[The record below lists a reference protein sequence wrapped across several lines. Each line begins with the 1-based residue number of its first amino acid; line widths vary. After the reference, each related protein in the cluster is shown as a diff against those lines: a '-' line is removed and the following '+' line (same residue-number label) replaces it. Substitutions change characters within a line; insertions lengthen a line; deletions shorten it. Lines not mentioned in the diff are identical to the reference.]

1 MKAPPSPLLL
11 AAMIRPVSAEMP
23 RSASVAR
30 IHVNL
35 TEREARSLVR
45 AATLVADVLRPELF
59 GRNGSASTS
68 PLVTAY
74 QVLIAACERAGVDLG
89 MPLGVTDT
97 TVESSPPG

>member
-1 MKAPPSPLLL
+1 M
-11 AAMIRPVSAEMP
+11 MGPVSADIP
-23 RSASVAR
+23 RSARVAR
-30 IHVNL
+30 IHVDL

-59 GRNGSASTS
+59 ARNGSASTS

-74 QVLIAACERAGVDLG
+74 QVLIASCERAGVDLG

-97 TVESSPPG
+97 TVDALPPD